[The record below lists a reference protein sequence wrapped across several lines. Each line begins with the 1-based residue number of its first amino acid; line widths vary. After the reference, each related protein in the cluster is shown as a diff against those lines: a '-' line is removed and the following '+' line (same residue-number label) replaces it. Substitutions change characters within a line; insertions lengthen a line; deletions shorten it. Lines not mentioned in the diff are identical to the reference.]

1 MKIGILACSV
11 FEPELEK
18 VLSDIENK
26 KLFED
31 NIKVTYL
38 HFGLHTNLDKL
49 EKDVTDS
56 LDKLTLKYDKVIV
69 LYGSKCHYRFFEFL
83 KKYDNI
89 VTIKPANC
97 LEAIIGDKVVESY
110 VEGKD
115 IYLTSGWVEKFDE
128 LNKFSNAVDNY
139 DRLNQFGMY
148 ENAIIGDTGVIEIT
162 DDMIFELYE
171 KIQVPVEV
179 ECTVFSKVKVCEE
192 VTREVLQDAYSPQKI
207 IKFEHRLINLNKT
220 LMANS
225 DTFLV
230 RENITYDNEDI
241 QIKDIVNACCN
252 ASIENTYIEGS
263 NCVIQGII
271 KVDILFIPI
280 EGLKMIYKISEEI
293 PFEHELEINKLT
305 DTCSVFNTICIEKID
320 IDLSK
325 NQIDLN
331 IKINRFVEAID
342 KKPESFIIKGE
353 DKGDYDLSTAPSII
367 IYICKEDD
375 NLWDIAKKYNTTE
388 EEIAQTNEISMD
400 EELQPGKCLILEKK
414 VAQDE

>member
-31 NIKVTYL
+31 NIEVTYL

-56 LDKLTLKYDKVIV
+56 LDKLTLEYDKVIV

-128 LNKFSNAVDNY
+128 LNEFSNAVDNY

-179 ECTVFSKVKVCEE
+179 E
-192 VTREVLQDAYSPQKI
+192 P
-207 IKFEHRLINLNKT
+207 
-220 LMANS
+220 
-225 DTFLV
+225 
-230 RENITYDNEDI
+230 
-241 QIKDIVNACCN
+241 
-252 ASIENTYIEGS
+252 
-263 NCVIQGII
+263 
-271 KVDILFIPI
+271 VDINI
-280 EGLKMIYKISEEI
+280 
-293 PFEHELEINKLT
+293 FENLIIDAIQRAIN
-305 DTCSVFNTICIEKID
+305 D
-320 IDLSK
+320 
-325 NQIDLN
+325 
-331 IKINRFVEAID
+331 
-342 KKPESFIIKGE
+342 
-353 DKGDYDLSTAPSII
+353 
-367 IYICKEDD
+367 
-375 NLWDIAKKYNTTE
+375 
-388 EEIAQTNEISMD
+388 
-400 EELQPGKCLILEKK
+400 
-414 VAQDE
+414 